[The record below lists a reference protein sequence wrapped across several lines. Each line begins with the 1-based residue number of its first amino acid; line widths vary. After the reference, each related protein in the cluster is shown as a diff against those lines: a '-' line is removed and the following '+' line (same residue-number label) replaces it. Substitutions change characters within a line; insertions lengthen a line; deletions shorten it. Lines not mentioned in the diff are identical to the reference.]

1 MDKKEKQSPFLAE
14 LVEPVNFYLNNPL
27 ATRLVQGLVK
37 TPITPDQVTYTS
49 ILFGLASAFAFS
61 QGTTQSIII
70 AGLLLEVTL
79 VLDCADGQLARAKNC
94 ASEWGRF
101 LDGIAGYISYLSVV
115 LGMMM
120 GLQGHY
126 GALSVITGFVI
137 LRAIAYDYC
146 KQSLTGRIRL
156 GIDESERDIFDTFAK
171 IQSTGSKTAV
181 LYYYY
186 LQVQQWIFHGR
197 WCSLKQMHEKHE
209 TSATE
214 KKGWTDEQRN
224 HYYKKFRPLIRV
236 WSWNGPDLPLFLFV
250 ICSLFGLLD
259 KSLTPLA
266 ILMGIQF
273 IATLFLHRYTVRRED
288 NS

>member
-1 MDKKEKQSPFLAE
+1 MEPTKKISPFLAE
-14 LVEPVNFYLNNPL
+14 LVEPVNYYVNNPI
-27 ATRLVQGLVK
+27 ATHLVKGLVK

-49 ILFGLASAFAFS
+49 ILFGLTSAFAFS

-115 LGMMM
+115 LGMML

-146 KQSLTGRIRL
+146 KQSLTGRIRQ

-181 LYYYY
+181 LYFYY

-197 WCSLKQMHEKHE
+197 WCSLKRMKEVKI
-209 TSATE
+209 SAIE
-214 KKGWTDEQRN
+214 KKGWTDEQCN
-224 HYYKKFRPLIRV
+224 HFYQKFRPLMRV

-250 ICSLFGLLD
+250 ICSLFGVLD

-273 IATLFLHRYTVRRED
+273 IATLLLHRYTVRRED